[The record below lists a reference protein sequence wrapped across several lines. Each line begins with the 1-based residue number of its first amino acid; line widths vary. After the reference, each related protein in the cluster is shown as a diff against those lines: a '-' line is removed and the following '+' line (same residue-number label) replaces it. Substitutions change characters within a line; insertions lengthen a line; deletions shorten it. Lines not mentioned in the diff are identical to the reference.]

1 MPKRTKRILILS
13 DTHSGHPLG
22 LTPPR
27 LWVDPQYMELQ
38 KITYEWLKGELAGVL
53 KQPIDMLLL
62 NGDLIQGAPHN
73 DTLEL
78 ITTNFKR
85 QAEIFLECMADLGL
99 QKIKKKRATFGTPIH
114 VTKGFDSEE
123 LITEN
128 FTMPRPVDTYRFKP
142 NGLQIAAR
150 HHGRSSTT
158 PYGQGTQLWKEWVR
172 EQLNM
177 MVAEMAEDA
186 ADLIIR
192 SHVHYFLF
200 MEMAAG
206 YALSTPCLQ
215 LPGSIFGRRM
225 MPAYYDVGFVVL
237 MVNPDGTPHPE
248 KHIMPKIIINGGKV
262 TYEEI

>member
-1 MPKRTKRILILS
+1 MKPRKKRILILS
-13 DTHSGHPLG
+13 DTHCGHPLG
-22 LTPPR
+22 ITPPR
-27 LWVDPQYMELQ
+27 LWVKDEYSALQ
-38 KITYEWLKGELAGVL
+38 KITYEWLERELDGEIVQG
-53 KQPIDMLLL
+53 IDMALL

-78 ITTNFKR
+78 ITTNFKK
-85 QAEIFLECMADLGL
+85 QAEIFLEVGELLGL
-99 QKIKKKRATFGTPIH
+99 QRIKKIRATYGTPAH
-114 VTKGFDSEE
+114 VTKGFDAED
-123 LITEN
+123 IVTEG
-128 FTMPRPVDTYRFKP
+128 FSIPRPSDTYRFTS
-142 NGLQIAAR
+142 NTLQVAAR

-172 EQLNM
+172 EQLNAVIM
-177 MVAEMAEDA
+177 ETATDA

-200 MEMAAG
+200 MEMAKG

-237 MVNPDGTPHPE
+237 EIDEHGVPTVV
-248 KHIMPKIIINGGKV
+248 KHIMPKITINGGELK
-262 TYEEI
+262 YETV